1 MIMNDPLAVPVSS
14 GLVQVIHL
22 SWDKSARGGQ
32 GAQQRSS
39 VPLAFE
45 VQEGHLRDARGHL
58 QIEVLRW
65 GNDNAFSEPLEA
77 RHERVPLADG
87 YRFGCVTVAAH
98 PEGLSV
104 RYRWDFYRG
113 GAPDR
118 RFLDIGGN
126 GDLIVQAGEWMRISS
141 NGRFSDSDTGKW
153 WYEQTTVNV
162 AAFAGEPS
170 GRIFVAGEPVRDLRL
185 LEDLW

>member
-1 MIMNDPLAVPVSS
+1 MISS

-22 SWDKSARGGQ
+22 GWDKSARGGP
-32 GAQQRSS
+32 GAQKRSA
-39 VPLAFE
+39 VPFAFE
-45 VQEGHLRDARGHL
+45 VQEGHLRDSRGHL
-58 QIEVLRW
+58 LIEVLRW
-65 GNDNAFSEPLEA
+65 RKDNDFSEPLES
-77 RHERVPLADG
+77 RHERAPLADG
-87 YRFGCVTVAAH
+87 YRFGCVTVSPH
-98 PEGLSV
+98 LEGLSV
-104 RYRWDFYRG
+104 RYRWDWYGG

-126 GDLIVQAGEWMRISS
+126 GDLVVRPGEWMRICS
-141 NGRFSDSDTGKW
+141 NGRFSDADTGSW

-170 GRIFVAGEPVRDLRL
+170 GRIFVDNEPVRDLRL

>member
-1 MIMNDPLAVPVSS
+1 VVSS

-32 GAQQRSS
+32 GARDRAS
-39 VPLAFE
+39 VPFAFE

-65 GNDNAFSEPLEA
+65 GNGNAFSEPLEA

-87 YRFGCVTVAAH
+87 YRFGCFTISAH

-104 RYRWDFYRG
+104 RYRWDWNRG

-126 GDLIVQAGEWMRISS
+126 GDLIVRAGEWMRISS
-141 NGRFSDSDTGKW
+141 NG
-153 WYEQTTVNV
+153 
-162 AAFAGEPS
+162 
-170 GRIFVAGEPVRDLRL
+170 
-185 LEDLW
+185 